1 MNSCLPWQ
9 GTDDRLQQQFHP
21 VLSWWTTELTGMIG
35 ITYLGMGSWDVL
47 ASPKSP
53 CQKGRWITKATFLI
67 MLSRLGCKEPHQSL
81 IVFLAEGPLELSI
94 FLSFLSLRN
103 LCFFPPGGRI
113 SDSGR
118 CKCSAHF
125 SQRKTCLPMKTHAF
139 LQKHEAPVRGWCE
152 WRVPQ
157 ISTQTLSQLKFC
169 WVTYWLGLE

>member
-1 MNSCLPWQ
+1 MTVWSSSSI
-9 GTDDRLQQQFHP
+9 QFYLGEP
-21 VLSWWTTELTGMIG
+21 LSWLGWLGLLTWEWEPERSLHHQKA
-35 ITYLGMGSWDVL
+35 YVRKDAGSQKL
-47 ASPKSP
+47 HSSSCSPGWVAKNP
-53 CQKGRWITKATFLI
+53 
-67 MLSRLGCKEPHQSL
+67 

-169 WVTYWLGLE
+169 WVTYWLGSE